1 LFTPEV
7 FFWGFLQIAR
17 FFYSMKSFLVLKN
30 IGLRSALIAFI
41 FLTSRP
47 GITPASEYDDIEI
60 IKSDREGVTLRY
72 LVPEYVH
79 RKVELLGK
87 SYDLLNVDKCGLSNL
102 PGKPQ
107 VPVRR
112 VVIAIP
118 LKAAVSM
125 QILEQKQAEIS
136 GINLA
141 YAHGVEPDETDPVGF
156 KPTLS
161 APVFK
166 SNSYLP
172 KEVVSL
178 GSPTFLRNQRIV
190 ELEIFPVQY
199 NPVQRRVRYTEEITV
214 SVSFSGGDPGRM
226 RSEKDLFERIYQNVL
241 FNYEQSKG
249 WRRVGEEQQLFESTI
264 PYPFGYSENWYKL
277 IIWETGIYRIDRTML
292 IEAGVPVSSL
302 DPKTLRIFSGG
313 GRALPLDNS
322 NPFLELKEMAISVS
336 GEEDGSFD
344 SEDYIL
350 FFAWSTNDWE
360 YDSVGKATGFHTN
373 PFTNDNVFWLTF
385 NPSSTFPQSPKRM
398 EVKSGDL
405 GEQDPFIP
413 QKFRSR
419 VHMEQDNTLRE
430 YSSGYLVNYSNW
442 YWMET
447 SSAQMLVSLPGA
459 LPLDTALIKVKYTD
473 VNPNIFVNG
482 EAAEV
487 LDSLSFNYIRVARSL
502 NLHGGLVDT
511 IDFSF
516 PGNAF
521 LDWYEIEYP
530 RRFECHDRKLF
541 FEGPEYSGVVRFEIS
556 DLYSSQAYL
565 FDITDYYE
573 VRTFDGVTIEGQV
586 ASFQDQI
593 QTDIKNR
600 YLLLDESRIKKPSEF
615 FKDQNSD
622 LRDISSHQA
631 DFLII
636 THSDFYDQLQDL
648 KSFRESF
655 NQISVR
661 VVKVQDIYDE
671 FSGGLLDPVAIRDFL
686 KFAYQNWKRPAPA
699 FALLVGDGNYD
710 FKNNRGMGAV
720 NYIPPFT
727 PTWEGDRSVSDE
739 NYVYFGR
746 YGYLDSDTAGT
757 PQIRAL
763 DMVIGRW
770 PVRTEDEAAGVLDK
784 VTGYEGDPEFG
795 FWRSMITLVADDEFT
810 RTSSS
815 EAIHTQDTEDL
826 ANLHV
831 PSRFNKSKIYLM
843 EYPFDFKGEKP
854 EAEEAIVDAFNSGT
868 LIINYMGHGNPKV
881 WSHEQVF
888 KRSQDIPRLNNQRK
902 LPLVYT
908 ASCSI
913 GLFFDP
919 FGWGEGMAEEL
930 LRKEGK
936 GAIATISATWLVFP
950 DPNADLNDL
959 VYDLLLNQDSLSV
972 GEALF
977 IAKLFRQPNDND
989 RQFVL
994 FGDPVL
1000 KLGIPRLEVELTE
1013 VSPDTLSALSIIN
1026 IRGEVKNDEGEV
1038 MTSLNG
1044 VAKVSAFDSQR
1055 ERLHTM
1061 PNGGN
1066 VRYHLPGLIMFR
1078 GDAEVKGGRF
1088 QTSFVVPKDISYGG
1102 SSARISAYVVSEDQ
1116 DGLGVRDSLVI
1127 GGSDTTVID
1136 TTGPEISLS
1145 FDDRLDFIDGETI
1158 LPNATLRLAI
1168 SDEHG
1173 INITGEVGHG
1183 ITLVIDEDFTNQI
1196 DLTDYFEYAK
1206 GSYQQGSLSHQLP
1219 YLSEGQHNLSIKAW
1233 DNANNSSLIW
1243 AKVQVSAQR
1252 ELEISQVMN
1261 YPNPFSQE
1269 TNFYYHLSQDADR
1282 VEIKIFTLAGKMIRC
1297 ISFSSSQ
1304 AGVNFSTTWDGRDE
1318 EGDEVANG
1326 VYIYKIIAECTVNG
1340 DRKKKEAFGKAVV
1353 VR

>member
-1 LFTPEV
+1 MKIC
-7 FFWGFLQIAR
+7 FF
-17 FFYSMKSFLVLKN
+17 LKG
-30 IGLRSALIAFI
+30 IGLRTALIAFT
-41 FLTSRP
+41 FLAFRP
-47 GITPASEYDDIEI
+47 GITPASEYDDFEVLQ
-60 IKSDREGVTLRY
+60 SDRSGVIFKY
-72 LVPEYVH
+72 KVPEYVH
-79 RKVELLGK
+79 REVELLGK
-87 SYDLLNVDKCGLSNL
+87 SYDLLNVDKCGLINL
-102 PGKPQ
+102 TGKPQ

-118 LKAAVSM
+118 LNASVSM
-125 QILEQKQAEIS
+125 QVLEQKQAEIS

-141 YAHGVEPDETDPVGF
+141 YAHGVEPDETDPLGF
-156 KPTLS
+156 KPALS
-161 APVFK
+161 APVFE
-166 SNSYLP
+166 SNSYFP
-172 KEVVSL
+172 SEAVSL
-178 GSPTFLRNQRIV
+178 GASTFLRNQRIV
-190 ELEIFPVQY
+190 ELEIYPVQY
-199 NPVQRRVRYTEEITV
+199 NPVQRRVRYKEEITV
-214 SVSFSGGDPGRM
+214 SVSFSGGDAGRE
-226 RSEKDLFERIYQNVL
+226 RSERDLFERIYRNVL
-241 FNYEQSKG
+241 LNYEESKD
-249 WRRVGEEQQLFESTI
+249 WRKSEEAQRLFKGTI
-264 PYPFGYSENWYKL
+264 PYPFGYSDNWYKL
-277 IIWETGIYRIDRTML
+277 VILETGIYKIDRTML

-302 DPKTLRIFSGG
+302 DPQTLRIFSGG
-313 GRALPLDNS
+313 GKVLPLDNS
-322 NPFLELKEMAISVS
+322 NPFLELKETAIWIS

-344 SEDYIL
+344 SDDYIL

-385 NPSSTFPQSPKRM
+385 NPGSSFPQSPKRM
-398 EVKSGDL
+398 EVKEGDL
-405 GEQDPFIP
+405 GEQNPYTP
-413 QKFRSR
+413 EKFRSR
-419 VHMEQDNTLRE
+419 IHMEQDNSLRE
-430 YSSGYLVNYSNW
+430 YSSGYLVNYSDW

-447 SSAQMLVSLPGA
+447 SSAQMYVSLPGA
-459 LPLDTALIKVKYTD
+459 LPLDTALIKVRYTD
-473 VNPNIFVNG
+473 VSPEILVNG
-482 EAAEV
+482 EPAEI
-487 LDSLSFNYIRVARSL
+487 LDSLSSNYIRVARSL

-511 IDFSF
+511 ILFSF

-541 FEGPEYSGVVRFEIS
+541 FESPEYTGVVGFEIS

-565 FDITDYYE
+565 FDITDYYD
-573 VRTFDGVTIEGQV
+573 VKTFEGITIEGEV
-586 ASFQDQI
+586 ASFQDQV
-593 QTDIKNR
+593 QMDVKNR
-600 YLLLDESRIKKPSEF
+600 YLLLDESRIKKPSQF
-615 FKDQNSD
+615 FKDQNSH
-622 LRDISSHQA
+622 LRSVSNQA
-631 DFLII
+631 NFLII
-636 THSDFYDQLQDL
+636 THSDFHDQLQNL

-655 NQISVR
+655 NQMSVGL
-661 VVKVQDIYDE
+661 VKVQDVYDE

-686 KFAYQNWKRPAPA
+686 KFSYQNWERPAPA
-699 FALLVGDGNYD
+699 FVLLVGDGTYD
-710 FKNNRGMGAV
+710 FKNNRGMGAT

-757 PQIRAL
+757 PQTRAL

-770 PVRTEDEAAGVLDK
+770 PVRNEDEAAGVLDK

-795 FWRSMITLVADDEFT
+795 FWRSLITLVADDEFT

-815 EAIHTQDTEDL
+815 EAIHTQDTEGL
-826 ANLHV
+826 ANYHV

-919 FGWGEGMAEEL
+919 FNWGEGMAEEL

-977 IAKLFRQPNDND
+977 IAKLLRQPNNND

-1000 KLGIPRLEVELTE
+1000 KLGIPRLKVELTQ
-1013 VSPDTLSALSIIN
+1013 VSPDTLSALSTISIK
-1026 IRGEVKNDEGEV
+1026 GEVQDDKGEL

-1044 VAKVSAFDSQR
+1044 VARVSAFDSQR
-1055 ERLHTM
+1055 EILHTM
-1061 PNGGN
+1061 PNGGE
-1066 VRYHLPGLIMFR
+1066 VRYSLPGLIMFR
-1078 GDAEVKGGRF
+1078 GDAEVKEGRF
-1088 QTSFVVPKDISYGG
+1088 QLSFVVPKDISYGG
-1102 SSARISAYVVSEDQ
+1102 NTARISAYVVGPDQ

-1127 GGSDTTVID
+1127 GGSDTTVTD

-1145 FDDRLDFIDGETI
+1145 FDDRLEFVDGETI
-1158 LPNATLRLAI
+1158 LPNSTLQLTI
-1168 SDEHG
+1168 WDDHG

-1196 DLTDYFEYAK
+1196 DLTDDFQYAK
-1206 GSYQQGSLSHQLP
+1206 GSYQQGSLSYQMPH
-1219 YLSEGQHNLSIKAW
+1219 LSVGQHNLSVKAW
-1233 DNANNSSLIW
+1233 DNANNSSLIH
-1243 AKVQVSAQR
+1243 ARVRVSAQT

-1261 YPNPFSQE
+1261 YPNPFPE
-1269 TNFYYHLSQDADR
+1269 ATTFYYHLSRDADR
-1282 VEIKIFTLAGKMIRC
+1282 VEIKIFTLAGRMIRL
-1297 ISFSSSQ
+1297 IPFSSSQ
-1304 AGVNFSTTWDGRDE
+1304 AGANFSTIWDGRDE

-1326 VYIYKIIAECTVNG
+1326 VYIYKIIAESMVNG